1 MSVDR
6 YVVFPRPSGGQEGSI
21 EAGIVT
27 VLPRGWVW
35 EHMELL
41 SPITINEVWW
51 LNMDEQLGKKE
62 DAAYKIEGDLTIYQV
77 AELRER
83 LLPFAS
89 GVNTVTVDL
98 LGVAECDAA
107 GLQLLVSLK
116 KTAEEA
122 GKQFLLMHLPD
133 SVTELMRELGF
144 EAVCPVD

>member
-1 MSVDR
+1 
-6 YVVFPRPSGGQEGSI
+6 
-21 EAGIVT
+21 
-27 VLPRGWVW
+27 
-35 EHMELL
+35 MEFL

-62 DAAYKIEGDLTIYQV
+62 AAAYKIEGDLTIYRV

-98 LGVAECDAA
+98 QGVTECDAA

-122 GKQFLLMHLPD
+122 GKQFLLLHLPD
-133 SVTELMRELGF
+133 SVTELIRELGF
-144 EAVCPVD
+144 EVVCPVD